1 MFRFFSK
8 SKSSLG
14 IDIGTTSIKMVQ
26 LGKEGDRIK
35 LETYGFIE
43 NYSRSDGYT
52 DAIQSSSL
60 KMLDS
65 QVAEMIKTIVKEAKA
80 TTNEATISIPIF
92 SSFTTVMELPS
103 MSEKEIASSIP
114 YQARQYIPVPISDV
128 VLDWEIIKKPSN
140 SDKEGKIE
148 VLLIAVP
155 KEIISKYSRIAKL
168 ANLNLQALEVE
179 TFGLVRSLLGNDKSP
194 VVLVDLGARS
204 TGISIVDGGAVRIVY
219 NLDTAGE
226 ELTQAVKRS
235 LNLDLSRAETLKRDV
250 GLLKEADGRDVSRV
264 LSNITD
270 IIISEIERLGSLY
283 EKKAR
288 KMEKVIISGGGANLL
303 GLIDYMIEKLGMEV
317 IVGDPFSRIA
327 YPAILKPAL
336 KEIGPIFSIA
346 VGLAMRPHYK

>member
-1 MFRFFSK
+1 M
-8 SKSSLG
+8 G

-43 NYSRSDGYT
+43 NYSRSDGYI

-65 QVAEMIKTIVKEAKA
+65 QVAGMIKTIIKEAKA
-80 TTNEATISIPIF
+80 TANEATISIPIF

-103 MSEKEIASSIP
+103 MSKKEIASSIP
-114 YQARQYIPVPISDV
+114 YQARQYIPVPIGDV
-128 VLDWEIIKKPSN
+128 VLDWEIIKEPSN
-140 SDKEGKIE
+140 KEGKIE

-168 ANLNLQALEVE
+168 ANLNLQALEIE
-179 TFGLVRSLLGNDKSP
+179 TFGLARSLLGNDKSP

-204 TGISIVDGGAVRIVY
+204 TGISIVDGGTVRIVY

-235 LNLDLSRAETLKRDV
+235 LNLDVSRAEILKRDV
-250 GLLKEADGRDVSRV
+250 GLLKEADGRDVSRI
-264 LSNITD
+264 LSNIAD

-283 EKKAR
+283 EKKSR
-288 KMEKVIISGGGANLL
+288 KAEKIILSGGGANLL
-303 GLIDYMIEKLGMEV
+303 GVVDYMTEKLGMEV
-317 IVGDPFSRIA
+317 IIAEPFSRIA
-327 YPAILKPAL
+327 YPLILKPVL

-346 VGLAMRPHYK
+346 VGLAMRPYYK